1 MPPLQPP
8 SPDPLLGGLVY
19 ATLALYALAF
29 LVTAAAPRAGRVAL
43 LCAVLVHLVAMAHRG
58 WGLGFFP
65 LTNKMESFSTA
76 SLAVALVALAH
87 WRRERAYCL
96 PLVALAG
103 VYLGVATTFPLALT
117 APPPLMRTIWYPLH
131 VPLAF
136 LAYGLWAA
144 AAAAAGEWLRAR
156 DPAWLRRVDLLA
168 LQGFGLW
175 SLSMICGGVWGVL
188 AWGAFFLW
196 DPKVIWSVI
205 LWFHFATFVHVKLT
219 PSLQARPWVRPALAL
234 VGFAFVIV
242 AYVGT
247 SFFWGRSSHAF

>member
-1 MPPLQPP
+1 MAA
-8 SPDPLLGGLVY
+8 LVMV
-19 ATLALYALAF
+19 ALALYMVAF
-29 LVTAAAPRAGRVAL
+29 LATALAPRAGRVVL
-43 LCAVLVHLVAMAHRG
+43 LVAVLVHLAATVHRG
-58 WGLGFFP
+58 LLLGFFP

-87 WRRERAYCL
+87 WRHARLYSL

-103 VYLGVATTFPLALT
+103 IYLFVATTFSLALT
-117 APPPLMRTIWYPLH
+117 PPPPLMRTVWYPLH

-144 AAAAAGEWLRAR
+144 AAAAGAEWLRSR
-156 DPAWLRRVDLLA
+156 DAAWLRHVDLLA

-188 AWGAFFLW
+188 AWGAYFLW

-205 LWFHFATFVHVKLT
+205 LWFHFGTFVHVKLT
-219 PSLQARPWVRPALAL
+219 PSLQGRPWVRPALAL
-234 VGFAFVIV
+234 AGFAFVLV